1 MIHRASKIAFL
12 KKIVCFGI
20 PSYHAYGKCSF
31 IFSLHKREN
40 LKKRHIIPK
49 ITKLSLANQQKIPL
63 PNKQVLSDINGLDA
77 WDEEGFFLFVRISSS
92 IIKRFDF
99 CHGPNTH
106 DRLYPEIVSTQ
117 ICRLEHRTFC

>member
-1 MIHRASKIAFL
+1 MENVVL
-12 KKIVCFGI
+12 
-20 PSYHAYGKCSF
+20 Y
-31 IFSLHKREN
+31 SLYTKETIW
-40 LKKRHIIPK
+40 KKRHIIPK

-77 WDEEGFFLFVRISSS
+77 LDEEGFFLFVRISSS

-117 ICRLEHRTFC
+117 ICRLEHRTFG